1 MNEFINRDGEI
12 DLEELLFSEVIQV
25 EALKNLLIMKG
36 IITREELLEQIIKVK
51 ESMIKHET

>member
-36 IITREELLEQIIKVK
+36 IISREELLEQIIKVK